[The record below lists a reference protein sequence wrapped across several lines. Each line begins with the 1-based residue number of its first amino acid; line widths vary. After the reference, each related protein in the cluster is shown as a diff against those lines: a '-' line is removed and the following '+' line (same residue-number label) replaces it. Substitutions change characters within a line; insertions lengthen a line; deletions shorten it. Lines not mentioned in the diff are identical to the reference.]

1 MQCCV
6 GPDITGFE
14 NVIGKVALKQ
24 RTDNGE
30 RLLGLCSNDN
40 LKVVGNMFM
49 HKRIHKG
56 TWQSPDGLTV
66 NQIDQLEKK

>member
-1 MQCCV
+1 M
-6 GPDITGFE
+6 
-14 NVIGKVALKQ
+14 KQ